1 MEPGVDLD
9 QTRPAPAVEDRRSR
23 SLRDVDGIEAHP
35 HSGPLRSAR
44 PPGLPDTVRERIA
57 RETVAITREPAFQ
70 AKFRATGFEPL
81 GLDAEATGRM
91 YRDEVTRWSAFIKAR
106 GLSENAR

>member
-1 MEPGVDLD
+1 MLAVASTRRLPSIPNVPTMAEAGVSGVD
-9 QTRPAPAVEDRRSR
+9 QTSWLCVF
-23 SLRDVDGIEAHP
+23 G
-35 HSGPLRSAR
+35 
-44 PPGLPDTVRERIA
+44 PPGLPDAIRERIA
-57 RETVAITREPAFQ
+57 REIVAITREPAFQ

-81 GLDAEATGRM
+81 GFDAEATGRM